1 MTVKW
6 IDVKEDLPLKKLLEI
21 IASGMDV
28 VLTEDKQPVARLV
41 PVSHEVG
48 ARVPG
53 LHMGKIWISPDFNAS
68 LPDTFWLGESPA

>member
-53 LHMGKIWISPDFNAS
+53 LHMGKIWISPDFNAP